1 MDALKDFSANPS
13 VIAPKVL
20 VSKCPSVTLSESEHK
35 RRIHSKDE
43 GEKMAKL
50 PDIAE
55 AKHTLNSLAAQEVED
70 VFAEDLPE
78 KSPILESQ
86 LDEKL

>member
-1 MDALKDFSANPS
+1 
-13 VIAPKVL
+13 
-20 VSKCPSVTLSESEHK
+20 
-35 RRIHSKDE
+35 
-43 GEKMAKL
+43 MAKL
-50 PDIAE
+50 PDVAE